1 MTLATEFLTYQC
13 PCCNAPLRYDGH
25 ADEVRCDSCGN
36 HFEVQAL
43 AHMDRM
49 LEELGQQR
57 PLDWDLP
64 EDAPLEAAEREQ
76 LRAYTCPACG
86 AQIITDETTAA
97 TECVYC
103 GNPGVLPNAFDGKFR
118 PAAILPFV
126 KTKQEAMDAYRS
138 LICGKRL
145 LPPLFAQ
152 QNRIEK
158 ITGVYVPF
166 WLFSCDADADVLCR
180 AERIFHHTTGDEEVT
195 TTDHYLVRRSGS
207 IGFDDVPVDGSV
219 KFDDV
224 LMEAIEPFDY
234 SQARP
239 FTTAYLPGYQAE
251 RYDVDAESARPRA
264 DERIRESV
272 NAAFMES
279 VAREYDHWQ
288 VQDSNVRLS
297 DGSVRNVLLPVW
309 MLNTRWNGQTYTF
322 AMNGQTGKI
331 VGDLPMD
338 KGRAWRYRL
347 GTFGISFVGLSLICA
362 ILMWL
367 GVL

>member
-36 HFEVQAL
+36 RFEVQAL

-49 LEELGQQR
+49 LEALGQQQ
-57 PLDWDLP
+57 PLDWELP
-64 EDAPLEAAEREQ
+64 EDAPLDAGERDR

-103 GNPGVLPNAFDGKFR
+103 GNPGVLPHAFDGKFR

-126 KTKQEAMDAYRS
+126 KTKQEAMEAYRG
-138 LICGKRL
+138 LIRGKRL

-180 AERIFHHTTGDEEVT
+180 AERIHHYTTGDEEVT
-195 TTDHYLVRRSGS
+195 TTEHFLVRRSGS
-207 IGFDDVPVDGSV
+207 IGFDDVPVDGSA

-264 DERIRESV
+264 DERICESV
-272 NAAFMES
+272 NDALTES

-309 MLNTRWNGQTYTF
+309 MLNTNWNGQTYTF
-322 AMNGQTGKI
+322 AMNGQTGRI

-347 GTFGISFVGLSLICA
+347 GTFGVSFAGLTLICA